1 MVAFSVG
8 GDGVR
13 RSPKLPAQSAHVVC
27 RAAIVIVVTQ
37 LNWRRTR
44 LESQTT
50 RGSEL
55 IWDADRSGLRYP
67 SDLIGELR
75 DRFASASG
83 QQCAFYVGF
92 RG

>member
-1 MVAFSVG
+1 VVAFSVG

-50 RGSEL
+50 KKE
-55 IWDADRSGLRYP
+55 P
-67 SDLIGELR
+67 P
-75 DRFASASG
+75 
-83 QQCAFYVGF
+83 
-92 RG
+92 